1 MSSLKNRNI
10 AVTRY
15 PDRYMR
21 IIPTPEKLYI
31 LLYGHWSLY
40 AAHQNIKSKTYCCS
54 SDDKCTYRPVFI

>member
-31 LLYGHWSLY
+31 TIWPLVIVHRTPKYQIENVLL
-40 AAHQNIKSKTYCCS
+40 
-54 SDDKCTYRPVFI
+54 F

>member
-31 LLYGHWSLY
+31 TIIRPLVIVRCTPKYQIENVLLL
-40 AAHQNIKSKTYCCS
+40 
-54 SDDKCTYRPVFI
+54 